1 MAFAEAGNCGAAIQE
16 FEAAYALV
24 MRASALYNIAQCEE
38 RLFRY
43 DLAIRYYERY
53 LQEADPDAADRSAV
67 QAALGTLRNLL
78 GVVHITSNVKAQV
91 WIDDRLAGEAPGDV
105 YVPAGGHS
113 LELRADGFIPQ
124 RAEVKLIGRQ
134 EVHLELTLERAQTT
148 VQVTE
153 TTGLSPVVFWVGAAA
168 TLITAG
174 VGVGFAFEVGSQHDR
189 AESLEPVDPVRKQ
202 ARADI
207 EDAELTADIFFGSAL
222 VLGIGT
228 TIVGFLTD
236 WEGRESAA
244 DNGSTSASASLGV
257 APVIGSRN
265 AGVRLHGAF

>member
-1 MAFAEAGNCGAAIQE
+1 MPATAVHQSTKLVAIACALGVFVANANAQAPSAEPILEPAGPAAPAAPAAEPTAPVAISDEPAAEPAVLEEARGHFRQGMAFAEAGNCGAAIQE

-53 LQEADPDAADRSAV
+53 LQEADPDAEDRSAV

-113 LELRADGFIPQ
+113 LELRADGFM
-124 RAEVKLIGRQ
+124 
-134 EVHLELTLERAQTT
+134 
-148 VQVTE
+148 
-153 TTGLSPVVFWVGAAA
+153 AA
-168 TLITAG
+168 TPK
-174 VGVGFAFEVGSQHDR
+174 S
-189 AESLEPVDPVRKQ
+189 
-202 ARADI
+202 
-207 EDAELTADIFFGSAL
+207 
-222 VLGIGT
+222 GT
-228 TIVGFLTD
+228 TN
-236 WEGRESAA
+236 SAA
-244 DNGSTSASASLGV
+244 NGRAGYRATWSMAFPTTHRFSATA
-257 APVIGSRN
+257 
-265 AGVRLHGAF
+265 